1 MNDTGYELLWLLLVY
16 SFLGWVLES
25 VNGAIRQKRFVNR
38 GLVNSPFCLIYGITA
53 VAIAVFGQE
62 LSGIWL
68 FIGSAVLAT
77 VVEWI
82 GGHLLEWLCKER
94 WWDYSHVKWNL
105 DGYICLPISLLWGF
119 LGFVTLKWGNHI
131 LVMVYHLMPAS
142 LGKILIWTLLAALS
156 ADILATLVVLSGK
169 SQRIERWESMDSWF
183 ASLSVRLEKW
193 LSGWINGRIQK
204 AYPKAGEKETEK
216 AAEQEKGFAKGCSFY
231 KIVLLFIIGAFL
243 GDVTETIFC
252 RISAGVWMSRS
263 SLVWGQFS
271 IVWGLAI
278 AAVTVLLYRYRDRS
292 DRFLFLMGTVLG
304 GAYEYLCSV
313 FTEIMFGTI
322 FWDYSKIPFNLGG
335 RINLLYCFFWGIAAV
350 VWFKGLYPVFSRWIE
365 KIPEKPGKPIIWFL
379 ILFMCADMG
388 VSCMALSRSSQRS
401 QGIPAQYHWQEIMDE
416 RFDDERM
423 NRIYPN
429 AKMVE

>member
-119 LGFVTLKWGNHI
+119 WGFVTLKWGNHI

-335 RINLLYCFFWGIAAV
+335 RLKDRKSV
-350 VWFKGLYPVFSRWIE
+350 V
-365 KIPEKPGKPIIWFL
+365 
-379 ILFMCADMG
+379 
-388 VSCMALSRSSQRS
+388 
-401 QGIPAQYHWQEIMDE
+401 
-416 RFDDERM
+416 
-423 NRIYPN
+423 
-429 AKMVE
+429 